1 LGAWSLALLVGSVN
15 AACGGYRPEPD
26 FTPPTLSMPVPVV
39 NTPLTQVWSRHSV
52 RGPSGP
58 LAVDSLC
65 IYVTGTDRRLTA
77 VDLAS
82 GKNRW
87 VVRLSGPGN
96 AGVLR
101 SPTLVYAATDQ
112 PGGQV
117 HAIHPTS
124 GGKEWTTGTG
134 YVDVPLRL
142 IDGQLFV
149 MNREGTLLALDPD
162 KGKIQWR
169 THLGR
174 TRVPPVAADQQNLLV
189 ASLDSLFLVER
200 RNGHVTAHV
209 RSPGILVTE
218 WVERDS
224 QVIGVTADSAIIAV
238 DRATL
243 RTEWRLRVDAPVL
256 QSPALRGDTLIVVTR
271 IGSIY
276 RVLLSGE
283 PTLDRIAALDMPVTT
298 EPVFLKNWILV
309 GAADGDIHAIDST
322 GAEAWKVHVG
332 RPVEVAPFLMND
344 STVFGVGAEGQL
356 SRFSI

>member
-1 LGAWSLALLVGSVN
+1 
-15 AACGGYRPEPD
+15 
-26 FTPPTLSMPVPVV
+26 MPVPVA

-142 IDGQLFV
+142 IDGQF
-149 MNREGTLLALDPD
+149 N
-162 KGKIQWR
+162 
-169 THLGR
+169 
-174 TRVPPVAADQQNLLV
+174 
-189 ASLDSLFLVER
+189 
-200 RNGHVTAHV
+200 
-209 RSPGILVTE
+209 
-218 WVERDS
+218 
-224 QVIGVTADSAIIAV
+224 IA
-238 DRATL
+238 R
-243 RTEWRLRVDAPVL
+243 
-256 QSPALRGDTLIVVTR
+256 
-271 IGSIY
+271 
-276 RVLLSGE
+276 
-283 PTLDRIAALDMPVTT
+283 
-298 EPVFLKNWILV
+298 
-309 GAADGDIHAIDST
+309 
-322 GAEAWKVHVG
+322 
-332 RPVEVAPFLMND
+332 
-344 STVFGVGAEGQL
+344 
-356 SRFSI
+356 